1 MLSYAF
7 IFLVIALLAGGLGFF
22 VLAGVA
28 VGIAKALF
36 FVFLVL
42 FLGSLV
48 IGRDRRTL

>member
-1 MLSYAF
+1 MLNYAF
-7 IFLVIALLAGGLGFF
+7 IFLGIALVAGVLGFF

-28 VGIAKALF
+28 VSVAKTLF

-48 IGRDRRTL
+48 MGRDSRTP